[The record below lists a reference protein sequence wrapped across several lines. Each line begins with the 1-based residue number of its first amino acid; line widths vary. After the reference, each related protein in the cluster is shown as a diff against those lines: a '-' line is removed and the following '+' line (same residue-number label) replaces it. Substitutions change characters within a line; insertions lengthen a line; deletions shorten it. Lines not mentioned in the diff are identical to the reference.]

1 MPSQKR
7 VNKIRKIRKF
17 HPRQRTKVLDRK
29 DVKNYLENFQ
39 KEFVLVPT
47 DKASNNISIVC
58 KKFYVKTLLKEV
70 GFFDID
76 RKQDRTYQE
85 IKLTSEEIIKSHEK
99 KNKTFGVTIDQK
111 QYHLPVLLWIPKMH
125 KNPSKQRFIAAS
137 HSCTSKN
144 LSSLVSKS
152 LKLIQ
157 KAHQVYCER
166 IKNYSGYNLFWIV
179 DNSLSVHKIL
189 KQCDPKAKNLA
200 TYDFS
205 TLYTSIPHDKLKI
218 QISWVIEKAF
228 EGMNKKYIK
237 MINFV
242 LGGVTKK
249 IENPM

>member
-1 MPSQKR
+1 MKTLDDWSNTIFDAIQKR
-7 VNKIRKIRKF
+7 VNKLKKIRKF

-39 KEFVLVPT
+39 KDFVFVPT

-70 GFFDID
+70 GFFDLD

-85 IKLTSEEIIKSHEK
+85 IKLTSEEIINLHDKE
-99 KNKTFGVTIDQK
+99 NQTFGVTIDNK
-111 QYHLPVLLWIPKMH
+111 QYHLPLLLWIPKMH

-137 HSCTSKN
+137 HCCTTKN

-166 IKNYSGYNLFWIV
+166 IKNYS
-179 DNSLSVHKIL
+179 
-189 KQCDPKAKNLA
+189 
-200 TYDFS
+200 
-205 TLYTSIPHDKLKI
+205 
-218 QISWVIEKAF
+218 
-228 EGMNKKYIK
+228 
-237 MINFV
+237 
-242 LGGVTKK
+242 VT
-249 IENPM
+249 ICFG